1 MKNIGTRAVVV
12 SVVLLIATFTQPAA
26 ALPRYSY
33 SDIYYSGTWTQLSSK
48 GGMWCADLENGRDSL
63 SCSGVRE
70 QTGTL
75 DGRFWYAFQYEC
87 SSHEVI
93 VDQWYFKCDF
103 SPTCQAQGWI
113 PVSST
118 CVYGTYEW

>member
-1 MKNIGTRAVVV
+1 MKNIATRSVVV

-33 SDIYYSGTWTQLSSK
+33 SDIYYSGTWTSQSSR
-48 GGMWCADLENGRDSL
+48 GGWWCADWENGRDTL

-70 QTGTL
+70 HTGTL
-75 DGRFWYAFQYEC
+75 DGRFWHAYQYEC

-103 SPTCQAQGWI
+103 SPTCNGWV

-118 CVYGTYEW
+118 CVYGAYEW